1 MIALAS
7 GCRWHVAVLTA
18 APGRTGV
25 TPRRFA
31 DTVASSHKKGG
42 SSMRLLCSTLA
53 FVLLHAA
60 PAAADGRVALLIG
73 NAGYTNH
80 DFVLANP
87 GNDVRALDDALRRLD
102 FEVRSAIDLSREEM
116 VASLDW
122 LSETARDADIAMVFF
137 AGHSIQVGSENY
149 AIGVDLAEL
158 SAPAVAR
165 SSITLTEI
173 RAAIEAADADLSIIV
188 LDACRNNP
196 LGDAEIG
203 EVGLS
208 AVSGGV
214 GTLVAYSTDPGN
226 VAADGIGDN
235 STFTE
240 ALLDHIET
248 PGLDVRIMFGR
259 VRQDVVR
266 DTGGQQIPW
275 VEEAVIGEHYLAR
288 GAPPLD
294 TELRIWRE
302 AVAAGTVDNYQGY
315 LEEFP
320 EGLYK
325 IMAELRIDGLRG
337 VPLEA
342 EDLADEDLP
351 QATAA
356 LEMLGYFVPKEPAT
370 SDEDVRR
377 AFARWRGTQPAGGR
391 TFDALMREAA
401 RTATFLG
408 TYTVSVVRSDL
419 ARHSSIQE
427 QLRIAEENL
436 AVAEADYGDNA
447 EARDVLANMRR
458 EVEEIEEIGQRAAAS
473 LDSSRTYYNDLVEQ
487 TDRHFVAYMSD
498 EAQPRFAAS
507 RALSGTSSRALA
519 DARTFYSHLELM
531 RDAPDGSYA
540 WLAAMM
546 KEN

>member
-1 MIALAS
+1 
-7 GCRWHVAVLTA
+7 LT
-18 APGRTGV
+18 
-25 TPRRFA
+25 
-31 DTVASSHKKGG
+31 
-42 SSMRLLCSTLA
+42 
-53 FVLLHAA
+53 
-60 PAAADGRVALLIG
+60 
-73 NAGYTNH
+73 
-80 DFVLANP
+80 
-87 GNDVRALDDALRRLD
+87 
-102 FEVRSAIDLSREEM
+102 
-116 VASLDW
+116 
-122 LSETARDADIAMVFF
+122 ETALDADIAMVFF

-165 SSITLTEI
+165 SSITLSEI
-173 RAAIEAADADLSIIV
+173 RAAIDEANADLSIIV

-214 GTLVAYSTDPGN
+214 GTLIAYSTDPGN
-226 VAADGIGDN
+226 VADDGIGDN

-259 VRQDVVR
+259 VRQEVVR
-266 DTGGQQIPW
+266 VTGGQQIPW
-275 VEEAVIGEHYLAR
+275 VEEAVIGEHYLAL

-302 AVAAGTVDNYQGY
+302 VVAAGTVGDYQAY
-315 LEEFP
+315 LEQFP

-325 IMAELRIDGLRG
+325 IIAELRIDGLRG

-342 EDLADEDLP
+342 EDLADEELA

-356 LEMLGYFVPKEPAT
+356 LEMLGYFVPNETAT
-370 SDEDVRR
+370 YDEDVRR
-377 AFARWRGTQPAGGR
+377 AFARWRGTQPAGGG
-391 TFDALMREAA
+391 TFAALMREGA

-408 TYTVSVVRSDL
+408 TYSVSVVQSDL
-419 ARHSSIQE
+419 GRHNSIQE

-436 AVAEADYGDNA
+436 AIAEADFGDNPDA
-447 EARDVLANMRR
+447 SDVLANMRR
-458 EVEEIEEIGQRAAAS
+458 DVAAIDEIGQRVAAS

-487 TDRHFVAYMSD
+487 TDRHLVEYISD
-498 EAQPRFAAS
+498 EFQPRFSTS
-507 RALSGTSSRALA
+507 RALSDMSSRALA

-531 RDAPDGSYA
+531 LDAPDGSYA

-546 KEN
+546 EEN